1 VKLGFPRTTTYDLP
15 LVAVVLVLLLL
26 GLAMV
31 YSASGITALE
41 AEGDPSTFLAQQ
53 SAWAAL
59 GVAAMFVAARVDYRL
74 LRYLAVPGLVLA
86 IGLLVA
92 VLVPGVGVTAGGAT
106 RWLRFGGI
114 AGLQPAELAK
124 LALVVYLATWLGA
137 RRERIGSWRI
147 TVPFLL
153 ITMLVIGLVVVEPDL
168 GTAIVVLVVALAMY
182 FTAGARLREFAALGA
197 LAVIAAL
204 ALAVAEPYRYQRLVT
219 FLDPWSDP
227 RRAGF
232 QTIQTLYAL
241 ALGGPFGEGL
251 GAGREKF
258 GYLPHPYTDSI
269 FAVLGD
275 ELGLAG
281 ALVVVLLFL
290 VIAFRGVRIA
300 LRAQDPTGALLATGI
315 TVWLTFQA
323 WVNMAVVASL
333 VPMTGI
339 TLPFISYGGS
349 SLCVGLIAVGI
360 LLNVGRTR
368 GARPPGPRGFTG
380 AQPPRLPRAPRRWR
394 DGRSRESA
402 ARGRRGAARGGSRG
416 PLPLHWWSSRSR
428 G

>member
-1 VKLGFPRTTTYDLP
+1 MKLFPRTTTYDLP
-15 LVAVVLVLLLL
+15 LVLVVLALLLL

-31 YSASGITALE
+31 YSASGITALDANE
-41 AEGDPSTFLAQQ
+41 DPGMFLAQQ

-59 GVAAMFVAARVDYRL
+59 GIAAMLVAARVDYHRL
-74 LRYLAVPGLVLA
+74 RLFAVPLLLLAVA
-86 IGLLVA
+86 LLVA

-106 RWLRFGGI
+106 RWLRFGGLV
-114 AGLQPAELAK
+114 GLQPAELAK
-124 LALVVYLATWLGA
+124 LALIVYLATWLGA
-137 RRERIGSWRI
+137 RRDDIGSWRV
-147 TVPFLL
+147 TVPFVL
-153 ITMLVIGLVVVEPDL
+153 ITMLVLGLVVAEPDL
-168 GTAIVVLVVALAMY
+168 GTAIVIVVVALAIY
-182 FTAGARLREFAALGA
+182 FAAGARLEIFIALGV
-197 LAVIAAL
+197 LTGVSVL
-204 ALAVAEPYRYQRLVT
+204 ALAVVNPERYERLLT
-219 FLDPWSDP
+219 FVDPWSD
-227 RRAGF
+227 

-241 ALGGPFGEGL
+241 ALGGSFGEGL

-281 ALVVVLLFL
+281 ALAVVLLFL

-300 LRAQDPTGALLATGI
+300 LHSEDATGALLATGI
-315 TVWLTFQA
+315 TVWLAFQA

-349 SLCVGLIAVGI
+349 SLCVGFIAVGI
-360 LLNVGRTR
+360 LLNIGRAGSR
-368 GARPPGPRGFTG
+368 AR
-380 AQPPRLPRAPRRWR
+380 AELPRAPRRWR
-394 DGRSRESA
+394 DGRSRQPA
-402 ARGRRGAARGGSRG
+402 PRGRGGPARSGAGHRV
-416 PLPLHWWSSRSR
+416 PLPRWSSRAR